1 MNNRAIPAASSN
13 LPSLSAGVAGAGDA
27 SSLLVDS
34 AIGHAEKLRRVLQL
48 EEWINGT
55 PETPMFAATRRK
67 WQEQRKRLL
76 GELHLEELNAANV
89 ANAANADGADV
100 KP

>member
-1 MNNRAIPAASSN
+1 MNNRAIRAASSD
-13 LPSLSAGVAGAGDA
+13 LPSLPAGVAGAGDA

-76 GELHLEELNAANV
+76 GELHLEELAANV

>member
-1 MNNRAIPAASSN
+1 MTNRAIRAPTSG
-13 LPSLSAGVAGAGDA
+13 LPSLPAGAADAGDA

-34 AIGHAEKLRRVLQL
+34 AISHAEKLRKVLQL

-55 PETPMFAATRRK
+55 PDTPMFAASRRK
-67 WQEQRKRLL
+67 WQEQRERLL
-76 GELHLEELNAANV
+76 GELHLEELD
-89 ANAANADGADV
+89 AANADGSDV